1 MSKTIEFCIRTGSI
15 KMDLE
20 TTEAVFFALRIVFGL
35 ISEGVSPAKAIDAV
49 VNSIEEG
56 SGALSLETK
65 AKTLRE
71 ADWIAD
77 VMYKLI
83 HRQRV

>member
-1 MSKTIEFCIRTGSI
+1 
-15 KMDLE
+15 
-20 TTEAVFFALRIVFGL
+20 
-35 ISEGVSPAKAIDAV
+35 

-83 HRQRV
+83 HRQRA